1 MDEDFDDGGGS
12 PEDYGMD
19 QADFN
24 AASSIGEDIYNDNRG
39 GDSSEDLNSSVENLT
54 QKQAYTTGRGATA
67 TNPYPESFFS
77 RMFGAENVNYTNIL
91 GGGGKGG
98 PGEIRINEINDLR
111 YNQAIGGMSNRT
123 GKQYTANDYYIGQST
138 DMGTVKPIPSTAR
151 DFMNFMP
158 GGGILNAMAGQ
169 PGLPEFDPRYQ
180 EIMNEKAKS
189 ANDPTVFDGV
199 TDFLKDQFGMGPKD
213 SGASLAAGSLKEGQ
227 FGIPDNRK
235 FDAFGNES
243 ATEIDFPNSFS
254 SRPEPEGYNTVINPV
269 TGRMELRDN
278 KIEPSQI
285 FKNIGDQ
292 ANQTVATTPNFS
304 VPGFTS
310 KSMSEKES
318 NKR

>member
-1 MDEDFDDGGGS
+1 MGR
-12 PEDYGMD
+12 
-19 QADFN
+19 
-24 AASSIGEDIYNDNRG
+24 DI
-39 GDSSEDLNSSVENLT
+39 
-54 QKQAYTTGRGATA
+54 
-67 TNPYPESFFS
+67 
-77 RMFGAENVNYTNIL
+77 
-91 GGGGKGG
+91 
-98 PGEIRINEINDLR
+98 
-111 YNQAIGGMSNRT
+111 
-123 GKQYTANDYYIGQST
+123 
-138 DMGTVKPIPSTAR
+138 MG
-151 DFMNFMP
+151 FMP
-158 GGGILNAMAGQ
+158 GGGIINAMTGQ

-254 SRPEPEGYNTVINPV
+254 SRPEPEGYNTVINPF
-269 TGRMELRDN
+269 TGKLQLREN
-278 KIEPSQI
+278 KIQPSQI

-318 NKR
+318 NER

>member
-1 MDEDFDDGGGS
+1 MRGEDFASIDNYQKDEQSNQSSMDPSDG
-12 PEDYGMD
+12 
-19 QADFN
+19 N
-24 AASSIGEDIYNDNRG
+24 N
-39 GDSSEDLNSSVENLT
+39 SEELNSFVENLT

-67 TNPYPESFFS
+67 SNPFPESFFS
-77 RMFGAENVNYTNIL
+77 QLFGAENVDYTNIL
-91 GGGGKGG
+91 GGSD
-98 PGEIRINEINDLR
+98 RINEINDLR

-189 ANDPTVFDGV
+189 ANDPTVFDEFTGY
-199 TDFLKDQFGMGPKD
+199 LKDKFGMGPKD

-318 NKR
+318 NER